1 MISKCIEC
9 GIDINY
15 EPIENFLESNTGH
28 MKPSICSDQCE
39 ITMRDKRQQ
48 EVNQNLFYRIL
59 RVMPEAYKGV
69 KMSDF
74 EEMTLKHAQSKKE
87 QKANEIVKSF
97 CNSDY
102 WNITLASEGYGNGKT
117 RLGLYLLA
125 CLALKSNYKTKDICD
140 INDAGFFSAI
150 DIVKILKTETFDQ
163 KQYKLKLFYNSRVLM
178 IDDLGQENERDSSE
192 IAGII
197 KVREEN
203 NRKTIITTNI
213 GPDEM
218 EKRYTGRVY
227 SRIQRGIFHVI
238 GGDKRI

>member
-1 MISKCIEC
+1 MISNCIEC
-9 GIDINY
+9 GIEINY
-15 EPIENFLESNTGH
+15 EPIENFLESNTGNL
-28 MKPSICSDQCE
+28 KPSICSDVCE
-39 ITMRDKRQQ
+39 IANRDRRQK
-48 EVNQNLFYRIL
+48 EMGQNLFYRIL
-59 RVMPEAYKGV
+59 KVMPDVYKGV

-74 EEMTLKHAQSKKE
+74 DKMTLKHAQSKKDS
-87 QKANEIVKSF
+87 QATDIVKNF
-97 CNSDY
+97 CNSYY

-117 RLGLYLLA
+117 RFGLYTLA
-125 CLALKSNYKTKDICD
+125 CLALKGFYKTKDICD

-218 EKRYTGRVY
+218 ERRYTGRVY
-227 SRIQRGIFHVI
+227 SRLQRGIFHVI
-238 GGDKRI
+238 GKDFRK